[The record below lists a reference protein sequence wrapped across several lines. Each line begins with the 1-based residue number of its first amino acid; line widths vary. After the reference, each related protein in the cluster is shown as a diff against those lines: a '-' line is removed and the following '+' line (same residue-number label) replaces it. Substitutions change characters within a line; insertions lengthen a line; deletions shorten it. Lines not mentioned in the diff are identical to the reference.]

1 MSYFES
7 RLRVNFDDF
16 NEIKE
21 KLELCEKLGI
31 KNLILEPLGDVQNI
45 SLEFKRII
53 KNITKINIYY
63 RQNLN
68 PVNLQDFKKSI
79 KRFNNHPEILSVET
93 SNKDIQIHA
102 ARDSRVD
109 LISFSHPDI
118 IKTLTNGVISLAKQ
132 NNSFIEFSLSSI
144 MVKNRSIQS
153 KNFRYLYRF
162 IHKVR
167 NLKANYILSGDFNEL
182 FDIRHPR
189 ALISICYTLL
199 DIPLAEIK
207 RVFKEN
213 PVRLLKRIDK
223 RQDNS
228 ILENGV
234 KLIGNGEL

>member
-1 MSYFES
+1 M
-7 RLRVNFDDF
+7 NFDDL

-31 KNLILEPLGDVQNI
+31 KNLILEPKDDVQNI
-45 SLEFKRII
+45 SLKFKRII

-63 RQNLN
+63 RHNLK
-68 PVNLQDFKKSI
+68 PDNLQDFKKSI
-79 KRFNNHPEILSVET
+79 KRFNNYPEILSVET

-102 ARDSRVD
+102 VRDSRVD
-109 LISFSHPDI
+109 LISFSHPEM

-132 NNSFIEFSLSSI
+132 NNSFIELSLSSI

-162 IHKVR
+162 IYKVR

-207 RVFKEN
+207 RAFKEN
-213 PVRLLKRIDK
+213 PVRLLRKIEK
-223 RQDNS
+223 RQNNA

>member
-1 MSYFES
+1 M
-7 RLRVNFDDF
+7 NFDDL

-31 KNLILEPLGDVQNI
+31 KNLILEPKDDVQNI
-45 SLEFKRII
+45 SSEFKRII

-63 RQNLN
+63 RHTLK
-68 PVNLQDFKKSI
+68 PDNLQDFKKRI
-79 KRFNNHPEILSVET
+79 KRFNNYPEILSVET

-102 ARDSRVD
+102 VRDSRVD
-109 LISFSHPDI
+109 LISFSHPEM

-132 NNSFIEFSLSSI
+132 NNSFIELSLSSI

-162 IHKVR
+162 IYKVR

-207 RVFKEN
+207 RAFKEN
-213 PVRLLKRIDK
+213 PVRLLKKIEK
-223 RQDNS
+223 RQNNA

-234 KLIGNGEL
+234 KLIK

>member
-1 MSYFES
+1 M
-7 RLRVNFDDF
+7 NFDDL

-31 KNLILEPLGDVQNI
+31 KNLILEPKDDVQNI

-63 RQNLN
+63 RHTLK
-68 PVNLQDFKKSI
+68 PDNLQDFKKRI
-79 KRFNNHPEILSVET
+79 KRFNNYPEILSVET

-102 ARDSRVD
+102 VRDSRVD
-109 LISFSHPDI
+109 LISFSHPEM

-132 NNSFIEFSLSSI
+132 NNSFIELSLSSI

-162 IHKVR
+162 IYKVR

-207 RVFKEN
+207 RAFKEN
-213 PVRLLKRIDK
+213 PVRLLKKIEK
-223 RQDNS
+223 RQNNA

-234 KLIGNGEL
+234 KLIKE

>member
-1 MSYFES
+1 
-7 RLRVNFDDF
+7 VNFDDL

-31 KNLILEPLGDVQNI
+31 KNLILEPKDDVQNI
-45 SLEFKRII
+45 SLKFKRII

-63 RQNLN
+63 RHNLK
-68 PVNLQDFKKSI
+68 PDNLQDFKKSI
-79 KRFNNHPEILSVET
+79 KRFNNYPEILSVET

-102 ARDSRVD
+102 VRDSRVD
-109 LISFSHPDI
+109 LISFSHPEM

-132 NNSFIEFSLSSI
+132 NNSFIELSLSSI

-162 IHKVR
+162 IYKVR

-207 RVFKEN
+207 RAFKEN
-213 PVRLLKRIDK
+213 PVRLLRKIEK
-223 RQDNS
+223 RQNNA

>member
-1 MSYFES
+1 LSYFES
-7 RLRVNFDDF
+7 RLRVNFDDL

-31 KNLILEPLGDVQNI
+31 KNLILEPKDDVQNI

-53 KNITKINIYY
+53 RNITKINIYY
-63 RQNLN
+63 RHTLK
-68 PVNLQDFKKSI
+68 PDNLQDFKKRI
-79 KRFNNHPEILSVET
+79 KRFNNYPEILSVET

-102 ARDSRVD
+102 VRDSRVD
-109 LISFSHPDI
+109 LISFSHPEM

-153 KNFRYLYRF
+153 KNFRFLYRF

-207 RVFKEN
+207 RAFKEN
-213 PVRLLKRIDK
+213 PVRLLKRIEK
-223 RQDNS
+223 RQNDA

-234 KLIGNGEL
+234 KLIK

>member
-1 MSYFES
+1 LSYFES
-7 RLRVNFDDF
+7 RLRVNFDDL

-31 KNLILEPLGDVQNI
+31 KNLILEPKEDVQNI

-63 RQNLN
+63 RHTLK
-68 PVNLQDFKKSI
+68 PDNLQDFKKRI
-79 KRFNNHPEILSVET
+79 KRFNNYPEILSVET

-102 ARDSRVD
+102 VRDSRVD
-109 LISFSHPDI
+109 LISFSHPEM

-153 KNFRYLYRF
+153 KNFRFLYRF

-207 RVFKEN
+207 RAFKEN
-213 PVRLLKRIDK
+213 PVRLLKRIEK
-223 RQDNS
+223 RQNDA

-234 KLIGNGEL
+234 KLIK

>member
-7 RLRVNFDDF
+7 RLRVNFDDL

-31 KNLILEPLGDVQNI
+31 KNLILEPKDDVQNI

-63 RQNLN
+63 RHTLK
-68 PVNLQDFKKSI
+68 PDNLQDFKKSI
-79 KRFNNHPEILSVET
+79 KRFNNYPEILSVET

-102 ARDSRVD
+102 VRDSRVD
-109 LISFSHPDI
+109 LISFSHPEM

-132 NNSFIEFSLSSI
+132 NNSFIELSLSSI

-162 IHKVR
+162 IYKVR

-207 RVFKEN
+207 RAFKEN
-213 PVRLLKRIDK
+213 PVRLLKKIEK
-223 RQDNS
+223 RQNNA

-234 KLIGNGEL
+234 KLIK